1 MKKNSVSSGNG
12 RGTEAGR
19 IKLLSWNW
27 VRTLRLTAMLIIGYS
42 EKGYWIFIE

>member
-12 RGTEAGR
+12 RGIEAGR

-27 VRTLRLTAMLIIGYS
+27 VRTLRLTAILIVGYS
-42 EKGYWIFIE
+42 EKGYWIFIK